1 MKRPDICDTRT
12 DRGGDKRPYQQAAF
26 RPGIAWDLPGLLGFL
41 VQKRLD
47 AQTGAAGL
55 TLKKDAARVPLTG
68 SADQPGSL
76 AHDTTNLQPRPVP
89 SSLRAPSRT
98 RRNHGSRLR
107 RSQPEHAA

>member
-1 MKRPDICDTRT
+1 VTPT
-12 DRGGDKRPYQQAAF
+12 AAVISALINRQHSGLEF
-26 RPGIAWDLPGLLGFL
+26 AWDLPGLLGLLGFP

-76 AHDTTNLQPRPVP
+76 AHDTTNLQPRPVA